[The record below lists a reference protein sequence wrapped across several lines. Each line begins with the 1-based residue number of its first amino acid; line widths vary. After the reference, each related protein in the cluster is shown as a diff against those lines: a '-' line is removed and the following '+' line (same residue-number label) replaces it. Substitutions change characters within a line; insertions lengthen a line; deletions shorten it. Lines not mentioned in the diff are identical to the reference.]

1 MICIMKNNKIKIDKI
16 ELEKRKRDQFEVS
29 IQLGYFTR
37 EEVENHFKLKKKKEK
52 QKIISKKNKKVKK
65 PIIYY
70 GFNTGT
76 K

>member
-1 MICIMKNNKIKIDKI
+1 MKKKKVIKINKI
-16 ELEKRKRDQFEVS
+16 ELDKRKRDQFELS
-29 IQLGYFTR
+29 IELGYFTR
-37 EEVENHFKLKKKKEK
+37 QEVENHFKSKEKKEK
-52 QKIISKKNKKVKK
+52 QKTLSKKNKKVKK

>member
-1 MICIMKNNKIKIDKI
+1 MKKKKVIKINKI
-16 ELEKRKRDQFEVS
+16 ELEKRKRDQFELS
-29 IQLGYFTR
+29 IELGYFTR
-37 EEVENHFKLKKKKEK
+37 EEVENHFKSKEKKEK
-52 QKIISKKNKKVKK
+52 QKILSKKNKKVKK